1 MIKNLYRLMKFMLA
15 LSMALVCVSCG
26 KDKNTISPSD
36 TRTSRNI
43 IEELAVYYGTYGNEA
58 DKNIESLLQELD
70 KSDPVAGEKWRSIE
84 IYLKRSFV
92 L

>member
-43 IEELAVYYGTYGNEA
+43 IERSEEHTSELQ
-58 DKNIESLLQELD
+58 S
-70 KSDPVAGEKWRSIE
+70 R
-84 IYLKRSFV
+84 
-92 L
+92 